1 MFAVFVV
8 ALLIPASFS
17 LEYKTTPQRMAF
29 KDARAWCQK
38 EGGDLA
44 YTGFDS
50 METRAQVVQ
59 SANLRDLAGFWWG
72 LVQADEE
79 GWQYVNGEPATSEA
93 IHWGKGYPTP
103 DKESSCAY
111 MYVHS
116 GFEYNLYTYNAEC
129 DFQLNKG
136 LCQI

>member
-1 MFAVFVV
+1 
-8 ALLIPASFS
+8 
-17 LEYKTTPQRMAF
+17 
-29 KDARAWCQK
+29 
-38 EGGDLA
+38 
-44 YTGFDS
+44 

-72 LVQADEE
+72 LEQAGEE
-79 GWQYVNGEPATSEA
+79 GWQYVNGEPSTSEA

-116 GFEYNLYTYNAEC
+116 GFEYNLYTYNAEE
-129 DFQLNKG
+129 DDAFFPLS
-136 LCQI
+136 LHLFSAIVYTTAPSLIPFFL